1 MPMRNCSRPK
11 LPISHERSSE
21 GPREAPAIFSYCRD
35 RIAIAL
41 SDLRY
46 SMRCI
51 EMQRSRPPVFKMST
65 STFSARELGISRE
78 TLYQYLRAAARN
90 QDNWRSR
97 CATETALA
105 RLPAIDQP

>member
-51 EMQRSRPPVFKMST
+51 EMQRSRPPVFKDVHEH
-65 STFSARELGISRE
+65 FLGTRVG
-78 TLYQYLRAAARN
+78 Y
-90 QDNWRSR
+90 
-97 CATETALA
+97 
-105 RLPAIDQP
+105 